1 MKKIL
6 NSIVLTI
13 LCLSAVAQTADLP
26 SFIRDYAV
34 TKQFNGSVLIKK
46 DSKIIYNNSFGLAN
60 REFNVPASN
69 DTEYKVCS
77 ITKSLTAVLILQ
89 LYEQGK
95 IDLHQKIIAYLPN
108 YKGEAGSRVSIAQ
121 LLNHTSGMRNTDTVS
136 SIQSAVKNG
145 IGFYQRPYSLDQI
158 VDQFCSY
165 PLANEPG
172 KKFDYNNGDYMIL
185 GKILETLYKKSYE
198 QIVSDQLFTPL
209 GMKNSGLMSQDKL
222 IKNLASTYFL
232 RDDLKRLVPD
242 LPVYY
247 QDWSSAGSMYSCTAD
262 VMKFFDALFELKLI
276 KKSSLDLM
284 LSPGLDDY
292 GYSVWIRDTQGKNT
306 KYKRM
311 ERYGSIMGANA
322 VVFHYLN
329 KNMTVVILS
338 NTNLT
343 DLGDFALNI
352 GKQSF

>member
-6 NSIVLTI
+6 NIIVLTMM
-13 LCLSAVAQTADLP
+13 CFSAGAQTSKLP
-26 SFIRDYAV
+26 SFIKDYAV
-34 TKQFNGSVLIKK
+34 KKQFNGSVLIKK

-60 REFNVPASN
+60 REFNVPVTN
-69 DTEYKVCS
+69 ETEYKVCS

-89 LYEQGK
+89 LYEQDR
-95 IDLHQKIIAYLPN
+95 IDLNQKIITYLPA
-108 YKGEAGSRVSIAQ
+108 YKGEAGNKVTISQ
-121 LLNHTSGMRNTDTVS
+121 LLNHTSGMMNTDTVS
-136 SIQSAVKNG
+136 STESAVKNG
-145 IGFYQRPYSLDQI
+145 IGFYHKPYTLDQI
-158 VDQFCSY
+158 VDMFCSY
-165 PLANEPG
+165 PLANVPG

-198 QIVSDQLFTPL
+198 QIVKDQILTPL

-222 IKNLASTYFL
+222 IKNLASSYFM

-247 QDWSSAGSMYSCTAD
+247 QDWYAAGSMYSCTAD
-262 VMKFFDALFELKLI
+262 VMTFFNALFDLKLI
-276 KKSSLDLM
+276 KKTSLDLM
-284 LSPGLDDY
+284 LTPGLDDY
-292 GYSVWIRDTQGKNT
+292 GYSVWIRGTKGKNV

-329 KNMTVVILS
+329 ENMTVVILS